1 MTSLADDLLR
11 TRTIP
16 EIRELVVSLERDADG
31 KKTELQHMVG
41 SKYHDFIQ
49 SADKIASMREK
60 SVALERQIKSFWEVN
75 EKLVTQAKTI
85 LNFSQLA
92 EKKKQLMPAQAY
104 MPIHGMNLLYLSSF

>member
-16 EIRELVVSLERDADG
+16 EIRELVVSLEKDADG
-31 KKTELQHMVG
+31 KRTELQHMVG

-60 SVALERQIKSFWEVN
+60 SISLEKQIKSFWEVN
-75 EKLVTQAKTI
+75 EQLIAQAKTM
-85 LNFSQLA
+85 LNFSQP
-92 EKKKQLMPAQAY
+92 EQKQLLLAQAY
-104 MPIHGMNLLYLSSF
+104 MPIDG